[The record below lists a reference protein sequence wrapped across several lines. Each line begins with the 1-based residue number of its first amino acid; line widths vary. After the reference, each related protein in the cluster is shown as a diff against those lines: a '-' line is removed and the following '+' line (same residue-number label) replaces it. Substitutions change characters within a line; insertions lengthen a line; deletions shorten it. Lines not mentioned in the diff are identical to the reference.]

1 MIRREFVLALILA
14 RWAWWRHNDR
24 SLDGLRDRRGGG
36 LHRGILL
43 GPVLGYGLLAIWGLQ
58 IIQRGLSSTLFA
70 LIWQRRQWTQ
80 IRL

>member
-24 SLDGLRDRRGGG
+24 SLDGLRNRRGGG

-43 GPVLGYGLLAIWGLQ
+43 SRLLLLAARSDRARRNPVW
-58 IIQRGLSSTLFA
+58 RGLHGTLY
-70 LIWQRRQWTQ
+70 LWT
-80 IRL
+80 